1 MFGEDISVLYITLLK
16 DENVWNTLLTVTYS
30 CATPLNIGANL
41 LLTYGIIKAKWNKF
55 NSLPILF
62 LTLF

>member
-16 DENVWNTLLTVTYS
+16 DENVWNTLPTVTYS

-41 LLTYGIIKAKWNKF
+41 LLLMELLKQSGIRLIHCQYYF
-55 NSLPILF
+55 
-62 LTLF
+62 